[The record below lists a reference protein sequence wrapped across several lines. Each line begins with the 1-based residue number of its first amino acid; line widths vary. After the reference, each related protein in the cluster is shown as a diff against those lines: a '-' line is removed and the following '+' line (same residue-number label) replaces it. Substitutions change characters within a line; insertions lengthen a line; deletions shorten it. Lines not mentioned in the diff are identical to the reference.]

1 MTKRML
7 IDAAHPE
14 ETRVT
19 VVNGNRLEEFD
30 FETASKIQLKGNIY
44 LAKVTRVEPSLQAA
58 FVEYGGNRHGFLAF
72 SEIHPD
78 YFRIPVSDR
87 QDDDIEDEAPPPRK
101 QRRGSRSG
109 RSGRRGAAPAGPV
122 EPVAAV
128 ADDAT
133 TAEPEAVAEPANV
146 VDIES
151 EAPAFTEMLGDEAG
165 GPTVADAE
173 EAPAEFVDVPAADAP
188 SLDDG
193 PETEPAAEPTATE
206 PAESGAETEEP
217 APSEASEDTSSSFM
231 VAPEDAPAT
240 EVLQPE
246 PPEDVAR
253 ADDQPADDPSA
264 DDQPA
269 EASLEVEAAADDPLG
284 DDPLGDDPREADGR
298 DDDDIVLTPTETTGR
313 RGRRRK
319 TAAGPPIEEKAES
332 IADVLG
338 PDADT
343 GSQEAPIL
351 AGETVFE
358 PDEESAEEDSDGP
371 GGPRSRRPGGAD
383 IEIVGGDDTDNADAQ
398 LRARPRQSARHYK
411 IQEVIKRRQIML
423 VQVTKEERGNKGA
436 ALTTFLSLAGRY
448 CVLMPNTPRGGGVS
462 RKIANPKDRK
472 RMKQILEGLEVPDGM
487 AVILRT
493 AGLERTKAEIKRD
506 LDYLL
511 RLWDSIRELTLVS
524 AAPALINAEGDLIKR
539 AIRDLYTKEI
549 DEVLVSGAEGYRT
562 AKDFMKMLMPSHAKK
577 VQQYKEDIPLF
588 HRYQVE
594 SQIEVLHQPVSQL
607 KSGGYVVINPTEALV
622 AIDVNSGR
630 STRERNIEET
640 AYRTNLEAAEEIA
653 RQLRLRDLAG
663 LIVID
668 FIDMEEDRHVSAVER
683 RLKEAMKQ
691 DRARIQIGRIS
702 AFGLLELSRQRLRP
716 SFLEM
721 HFETCPRCSGT
732 GVVRTLGSSALH
744 VLRAVEEEGLRRRS
758 QEITVHCPTDIA
770 LYILNQKRDA
780 LAAIEQRYGF
790 NVQLQRDDSL
800 IGPDHRVERIRA
812 RTDDA
817 DRPTPTAIDAAILM
831 AETDAAL
838 RADVERE
845 EAPTDTQGDDGDRP
859 SGRGKRRRRR
869 NDRKRDTDVEA
880 VAETAAE
887 EADVTEADDA
897 DVAVEA
903 RAGDDAAD
911 DASGDDKAK
920 RRRRRGKRGGRRRAG
935 GRGDET
941 GADAQDG
948 GDADTAEAEAAG
960 DDAPEDAADAAD
972 ALADEAPAE
981 AAEMAAPDQPTDSDV
996 PAVDPVDGEAP
1007 VDADAPMEAV
1017 ASVEAEPAPADEAPA
1032 DDAPADDAL
1041 ADDAPTDDAPVDA
1054 EVAAET
1060 AEEPAATPVEGVV
1073 PEAVEDPI
1081 TVTTPPAVADDASD
1095 APADAEPDT
1104 ANGETGAPEAASAP
1118 DENINRPPEKPKRG
1132 WWQRLRSG

>member
-87 QDDDIEDEAPPPRK
+87 QDDDVEEEAPPPRK
-101 QRRGSRSG
+101 QRRGGSRSG
-109 RSGRRGAAPAGPV
+109 RGGRRGGAAVGPV
-122 EPVAAV
+122 EPVASV
-128 ADDAT
+128 ADSAAT
-133 TAEPEAVAEPANV
+133 ADPEAATDPTDA
-146 VDIES
+146 VDAAP
-151 EAPAFTEMLGDEAG
+151 EAPASTETPDDGAGDPPMAEAETELA
-165 GPTVADAE
+165 PIA
-173 EAPAEFVDVPAADAP
+173 EAPAEDAPAVDDVPEATAADPAVIEPVESAAESEAAAP
-188 SLDDG
+188 SDDT
-193 PETEPAAEPTATE
+193 PDETPAAMA
-206 PAESGAETEEP
+206 
-217 APSEASEDTSSSFM
+217 ASEDVSPADASL
-231 VAPEDAPAT
+231 PAPA
-240 EVLQPE
+240 
-246 PPEDVAR
+246 EDVAL
-253 ADDQPADDPSA
+253 AQDPSA
-264 DDQPA
+264 DDQPVEDA
-269 EASLEVEAAADDPLG
+269 PAEDAPADDQPEEASLEAEAAGDDPFG
-284 DDPLGDDPREADGR
+284 DDPLGEDPRESDGR
-298 DDDDIVLTPTETTGR
+298 DDDDIVLTPSETTGR
-313 RGRRRK
+313 RRRRRK

-332 IADVLG
+332 IADVFG

-351 AGETVFE
+351 AGETVIE
-358 PDEESAEEDSDGP
+358 PDEDSGDDDADGP
-371 GGPRSRRPGGAD
+371 GETRSRRPGGAD
-383 IEIVGGDDTDNADAQ
+383 IEIVGGDDTDNPEAQ
-398 LRARPRQSARHYK
+398 LRPRPRQSARNYK

-549 DEVLVSGAEGYRT
+549 DEVLVSGTEGYRT

-721 HFETCPRCSGT
+721 HFETCPHCTGT

-790 NVQLQRDDSL
+790 SVQLQRDDSL

-812 RTDDA
+812 RTEDPE
-817 DRPTPTAIDAAILM
+817 RPTPTAIDAAILM

-838 RADVERE
+838 RADVEVE
-845 EAPTDTQGDDGDRP
+845 EAPAESQGEDGDRP
-859 SGRGKRRRRR
+859 SGRSKRRRRR
-869 NDRKRDTDVEA
+869 GDRKRDADVDVSAEA
-880 VAETAAE
+880 V
-887 EADVTEADDA
+887 ADDA
-897 DVAVEA
+897 DAGDAEDSDAGTEA
-903 RAGDDAAD
+903 RAGDDSTD
-911 DASGDDKAK
+911 DAGGDDKAK
-920 RRRRRGKRGGRRRAG
+920 RRRRRGKRGGRRRSS
-935 GRGDET
+935 GRGDEI
-941 GADAQDG
+941 GAEAQDG
-948 GDADTAEAEAAG
+948 VDGEPGEAVAAG
-960 DDAPEDAADAAD
+960 D
-972 ALADEAPAE
+972 EATDE
-981 AAEMAAPDQPTDSDV
+981 AAEASETGTDEAQAEVVDAAAPDQPTDDEAPSADAVDGDASSEADV
-996 PAVDPVDGEAP
+996 PAETEVSAEAD
-1007 VDADAPMEAV
+1007 V
-1017 ASVEAEPAPADEAPA
+1017 PA
-1032 DDAPADDAL
+1032 DDAPIATEA
-1041 ADDAPTDDAPVDA
+1041 
-1054 EVAAET
+1054 AAE
-1060 AEEPAATPVEGVV
+1060 ASEVPGPVVDEVM
-1073 PEAVEDPI
+1073 PETVEDPI
-1081 TVTTPPAVADDASD
+1081 TIAAPTAASEEATD
-1095 APADAEPDT
+1095 APAEPEPET
-1104 ANGETGAPEAASAP
+1104 ANGETAAAETPAQAADAEAP
-1118 DENINRPPEKPKRG
+1118 DELINRPPEKPKRG